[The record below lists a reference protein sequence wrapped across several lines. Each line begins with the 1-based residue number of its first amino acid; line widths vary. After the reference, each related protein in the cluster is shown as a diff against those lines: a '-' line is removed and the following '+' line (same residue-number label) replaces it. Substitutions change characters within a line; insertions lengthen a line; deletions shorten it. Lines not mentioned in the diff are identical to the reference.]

1 MNINIAI
8 PCFNEAENIVECVNN
23 IKSID
28 NSFDITVVNDGST
41 DDSLSILREID
52 GVRILSSNRNFGLAS
67 VFNSIIFDSN
77 LRNYDYLVI
86 FDADNQYPHK
96 EIKQL
101 ILETNTKKLDIC
113 IGSRNFK
120 NNNVFSKTKNLLQIT
135 GSKIVSTLIGIKI
148 TDATS
153 GFRCYSRNAFED
165 LFILNNFSY
174 TIESLFVAKK
184 NNLTIGQYK
193 LSNFYKTRESR
204 LFKSNNEYI
213 SKTFKIIFNSL
224 LLYKRNLIFKFYLIF
239 LIPGLLFCSRFIINY
254 IENDGYSGNIQS
266 LVLGTSNLIIVTSF
280 YSLLVVLSYSK
291 TNIREL
297 FVNSFKPKHKSEI

>member
-1 MNINIAI
+1 MKLNIAI

-23 IKSID
+23 IKSLD
-28 NSFDITVVNDGST
+28 DSFDITVVNDGST
-41 DDSLSILREID
+41 DNSLSILREID
-52 GVRILSSNRNFGLAS
+52 GVHILSSKRNYGLAS

-86 FDADNQYPHK
+86 FDADNQYPYK

-120 NNNVFSKTKNLLQIT
+120 NNNVFSKTKNLLQIS
-135 GSKIVSTLIGIKI
+135 GSKLVSILIGSKI

-153 GFRCYSRNAFED
+153 GFRCYSRSAFED
-165 LFILNNFSY
+165 LFILSNFSY
-174 TIESLFVAKK
+174 TIESLFIAKK
-184 NNLTIGQYK
+184 NNLNIGHYE

-204 LFKSNNEYI
+204 LFKSNIEYI

-239 LIPGLLFCSRFIINY
+239 LIPGLFLCSRFIINY
-254 IENDGYSGNIQS
+254 IENGGYSGNIQS
-266 LVLGTSNLIIVTSF
+266 LILGTSNLIIATSI

-297 FVNSFKPKHKSEI
+297 FVNSFKPKHKSEF